1 MKRQNTEPTPEQLQL
16 AFRQLRRPG
25 WPATVEEAL
34 RDHVRAVCIR
44 GMAKSMNRP
53 QFGSGRR
60 VLPPTPTNAPPV
72 PATPALPPQRRQAAL
87 AAPSRR
93 GAQKFD
99 AKRAAANDRD
109 DD

>member
-1 MKRQNTEPTPEQLQL
+1 MKHTNFEPTPEQLHL
-16 AFRQLRRPG
+16 AFRHLRRPG

-44 GMAKSMNRP
+44 GLAKSMSRP
-53 QFGSGRR
+53 QFGGQQRTAPR
-60 VLPPTPTNAPPV
+60 TPVGAPPVPPTPTQPP
-72 PATPALPPQRRQAAL
+72 LRRQAAL
-87 AAPSRR
+87 VAPSQR
-93 GAQKFD
+93 GGKRFD